1 MKELSTD
8 LQNFVT
14 DKIRSGEY
22 ETEDDVVNTA
32 LSQMKMREDAL
43 RQVLSERV
51 EQADRGDFSA
61 RTVIDIIA
69 DKERE
74 YGAR

>member
-14 DKIRSGEY
+14 EKVLSGEY
-22 ETEDDVVNTA
+22 ETADDVVNTA

-43 RQVLSERV
+43 RQILNERI
-51 EQADRGDFSA
+51 EQADRGDFST
-61 RTVIDIIA
+61 RTVMDIIA

-74 YGAR
+74 YRAR